1 MADCTEG
8 AWMTLHFRHNI
19 QASQAVN
26 GANGA
31 HLEPDQIS
39 EHLWFPS

>member
-8 AWMTLHFRHNI
+8 ALMTLQLRHNI

-26 GANGA
+26 GANDA

-39 EHLWFPS
+39 EHLWSPS